1 MIYSYFLL
9 CNTFLIIENVLSTPN
24 TEQKVPLVEGD
35 ATVRM
40 KRTLASFVSYLFL
53 GLGIIGIVAF
63 AGLFSAQSHAASAA
77 SPSFVRVIHASPD
90 VGTADVF
97 VDGAKLLSSFQF
109 GAVTHY
115 ATVPA
120 GPHKVQIALVGKG
133 INAAVISETLSVSP
147 GVAYTV
153 AAVGT
158 QATGLSLEVFVDN
171 NLLSPGT
178 AKLRVYQLSPDGGSI
193 DVSSQGQTIL
203 SGISYQ
209 AASNYLALP
218 VGAYTFNVGSSTN
231 STTLPVSATL
241 STNTV
246 TSIFAVGLYNGNP
259 QIQLVSSQEQGL
271 PGVPYTGSDPNA
283 SPRPGNVQ
291 PFAPWAWPLAGAAL
305 LLLGSGVFIRRL
317 GRVK

>member
-1 MIYSYFLL
+1 MIYSYFSH
-9 CNTFLIIENVLSTPN
+9 CNTFLIIENILSTPN

-35 ATVRM
+35 ATVKM

-53 GLGIIGIVAF
+53 GLGIIGVVAF
-63 AGLFSAQSHAASAA
+63 AGLFSAQSHSASAA

-109 GAVTHY
+109 GAVTNY
-115 ATVPA
+115 VAVPA

-133 INAAVISETLSVSP
+133 INAAVISETLSVNP
-147 GVAYTV
+147 GAAYTV

-158 QATGLSLEVFVDN
+158 QATGLSLEVFIDS

-178 AKLRVYQLSPDGGSI
+178 AKLRVYQLSPNGGSI
-193 DVSSQGQTIL
+193 NVSSQGQTIMD
-203 SGISYQ
+203 GVSYQ
-209 AASNYLALP
+209 GASDYITLP
-218 VGAYTFNVGSSTN
+218 VGAYTFNVGSSTS

-241 STNTV
+241 GANTV
-246 TSIFAVGLYNGNP
+246 TSIFAVGLYSGNP
-259 QIQLVSSQEQGL
+259 QIQLVSSQAQGL
-271 PGVPYTGSDPNA
+271 PGVPNTGSNPNA
-283 SPRPGNVQ
+283 SPQPGSMQ
-291 PFAPWAWPLAGAAL
+291 LFAPWAWPLAGAAL